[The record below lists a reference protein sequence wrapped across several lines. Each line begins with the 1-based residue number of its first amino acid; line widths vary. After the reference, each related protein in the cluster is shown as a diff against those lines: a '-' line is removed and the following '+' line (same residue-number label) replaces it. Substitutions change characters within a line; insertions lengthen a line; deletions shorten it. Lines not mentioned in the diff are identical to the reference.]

1 MSLTKILFKV
11 LRISNERVMHT
22 IFNIQ
27 FLSPQDANTGMS
39 MQICTVII
47 GIVQVVATFIAV
59 MIVDKAGR
67 KLLLIISAFVMAIC
81 TICLGIYFFMQ
92 KQDPESVK
100 NIGWLPLASLILFIA
115 CFSIGFGPV
124 PWLMLGELFSREIKS
139 ICSAL
144 CGTTNWMLAFAVTK
158 AYGPLKDG
166 IGGGP
171 VFWIFS
177 GISILGGVFVLLATP
192 ETKGK
197 SLAEVQEIL
206 GGSSKN
212 KSNPTN
218 A

>member
-1 MSLTKILFKV
+1 
-11 LRISNERVMHT
+11 
-22 IFNIQ
+22 
-27 FLSPQDANTGMS
+27 

-47 GIVQVVATFIAV
+47 GVVQVVATFVSV

-67 KLLLIISAFVMAIC
+67 KLLLTISACVMAIC
-81 TICLGIYFFMQ
+81 TICLGVYFFMQ
-92 KQDPESVK
+92 RQDVASVAD
-100 NIGWLPLASLILFIA
+100 IGWLPLASLILFIA
-115 CFSIGFGPV
+115 CFSLGFGPV
-124 PWLMLGELFSREIKS
+124 PWLMMGELFSREIKS
-139 ICSAL
+139 IASAL

-177 GISILGGVFVLLATP
+177 GITIVGGVFVLIATP

-197 SLAEVQEIL
+197 SLAEVQELL
-206 GGSSKN
+206 GGSSTKN
-212 KSNPTN
+212 KSDPTK